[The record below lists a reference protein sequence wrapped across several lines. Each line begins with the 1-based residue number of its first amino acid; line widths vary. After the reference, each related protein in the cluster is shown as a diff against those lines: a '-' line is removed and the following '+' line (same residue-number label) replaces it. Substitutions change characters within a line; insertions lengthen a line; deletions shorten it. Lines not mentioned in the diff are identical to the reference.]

1 MENEFQHKTM
11 SYNQLRKQGNNKPPF
26 AELSIVTQET
36 KEAISS
42 KKKKT
47 TFVCNRP
54 PNALQE
60 RVEVPIQ

>member
-1 MENEFQHKTM
+1 M

-42 KKKKT
+42 KKKKPPLFAT
-47 TFVCNRP
+47 VLQMLFKKELKYQYNRSEP
-54 PNALQE
+54 Q
-60 RVEVPIQ
+60 